1 MQTIKSKPRCG
12 NLVLTSAK
20 RFEVRAKRGVGDEGY
35 ELYPNIFAYPTL
47 KYVTN
52 VRDIRESLKWTF
64 TCPNFWNG
72 QIILNYPIYILHYAS
87 YYTSYIKTSYNI
99 NI

>member
-20 RFEVRAKRGVGDEGY
+20 RGVGDEGY
-35 ELYPNIFAYPTL
+35 ELYPNIYAYPTL

-64 TCPNFWNG
+64 TCPNFRNT
-72 QIILNYPIYILHYAS
+72 QIILHYPTQLCILHYTS
-87 YYTSYIKTSYNI
+87 YYYTSYIIHPTLSI
-99 NI
+99 

>member
-64 TCPNFWNG
+64 TCPNFLEWANYPKLSYIHPTLC
-72 QIILNYPIYILHYAS
+72 IILYILH
-87 YYTSYIKTSYNI
+87 
-99 NI
+99 